1 MKFFIATKNAHKV
14 IEFKRILE
22 PMGIEVLCES
32 DLGFDLT
39 DVEEDGTTFEENALI
54 KASAACEQTGYVS
67 LADDSGLCVDA
78 LGGAP
83 GIFSARY
90 CGVHGNDKE
99 NNRKLLRELDGVP
112 FDERTARFVSA
123 VACVFPDGRKFTVTG
138 KCEGKIDFEE
148 KGENGFG
155 YDPLFVGEIG
165 CFGLASA
172 EQKDSVSHRGRA
184 LKQLREE
191 LKNYI

>member
-1 MKFFIATKNAHKV
+1 MKFLIATKNAHKV

-184 LKQLREE
+184 LKKLREE

>member
-184 LKQLREE
+184 LKKLREE

>member
-54 KASAACEQTGYVS
+54 KASSACEQTGYVS

-90 CGVHGNDKE
+90 CGEHGNDKE
-99 NNRKLLRELDGVP
+99 NNR
-112 FDERTARFVSA
+112 
-123 VACVFPDGRKFTVTG
+123 
-138 KCEGKIDFEE
+138 
-148 KGENGFG
+148 
-155 YDPLFVGEIG
+155 
-165 CFGLASA
+165 
-172 EQKDSVSHRGRA
+172 
-184 LKQLREE
+184 
-191 LKNYI
+191 